1 MFAGNVSDEK
11 KGNYYQTLQAKLRER
26 LGERLSDCLS
36 ERLGDRLI
44 EKRLSERPSDC
55 LSERLGDCLSSDGP
69 ASGQQASW
77 RSLIFVVIIIF
88 ILINDYLKQ
97 QTDHNL
103 QEEDH

>member
-44 EKRLSERPSDC
+44 ERLSERPSDC

-97 QTDHNL
+97 QTDNNL